1 RAMGEWFRQH
11 GLKPQA
17 VLSSQWCRCLDT
29 ARLALGRV
37 EAWPALNSTFA
48 GQGQPDRQL
57 VELRERLR
65 TRPAGLL
72 EVWVT
77 HQVIMTAR
85 QLFER
90 FSPAEDSPEELLAQI
105 VEDAHTVIQL
115 TAISAEQE
123 PHSTIA
129 AFMVLPTGQ
138 SHWVHVG
145 DSRVHHFHRG
155 TPVFRTTDHSYVQ
168 TLVAQ
173 GKLAPEDAESH
184 PKSNMLLESLGSK
197 RAPKHTL
204 HLIEQ
209 LSPGDALV
217 ACSDGLWHYV
227 SDDEM
232 AILVERLAAPE
243 AAQAMVQRA
252 RDRAN
257 GGGDNISVAIIKVE
271 PLAG

>member
-1 RAMGEWFRQH
+1 
-11 GLKPQA
+11 
-17 VLSSQWCRCLDT
+17 
-29 ARLALGRV
+29 
-37 EAWPALNSTFA
+37 
-48 GQGQPDRQL
+48 
-57 VELRERLR
+57 
-65 TRPAGLL
+65 
-72 EVWVT
+72 
-77 HQVIMTAR
+77 
-85 QLFER
+85 
-90 FSPAEDSPEELLAQI
+90 
-105 VEDAHTVIQL
+105 
-115 TAISAEQE
+115 
-123 PHSTIA
+123 
-129 AFMVLPTGQ
+129 
-138 SHWVHVG
+138 
-145 DSRVHHFHRG
+145 VHHFHRG

-168 TLVAQ
+168 MLVAQ

-197 RAPKHTL
+197 RPPKHTL